1 MWYIYTMGYLLNHQ
15 FSSVAQLY
23 LTLHTPGFPV
33 HHQLPE
39 LVQTHVHQVGDAIQ
53 PPHPLLPPSSPA
65 FNFSLHQGLF
75 QWVSSRK
82 QISTSSSEVD
92 GPRACHV
99 DWSESENQIL
109 YINVHIWTLKRIVLM
124 NLCAEKEWRHRSR
137 EQTCGYTGEGEGGT
151 TWKSTIDIYTLPR
164 VKELAGS
171 RCTAQ
176 EAQPG
181 ALWWPRE
188 VRWEEWGRLQRD
200 GVYIHTHIYIIMTD
214 LSCCRAEINNYP
226 PIKKIEKKLQKTWT
240 ITWEEHIQIAT
251 KQ

>member
-109 YINVHIWTLKRIVLM
+109 YINVHIWTLKRVVLM

-151 TWKSTIDIYTLPR
+151 TWKSTIDIYIYTTKGKRACGKPLHGTGSSTWGSVMTQRGEMGR
-164 VKELAGS
+164 VREASEG
-171 RCTAQ
+171 RCIYTH
-176 EAQPG
+176 P
-181 ALWWPRE
+181 
-188 VRWEEWGRLQRD
+188 
-200 GVYIHTHIYIIMTD
+200 HIY
-214 LSCCRAEINNYP
+214 NYDWS
-226 PIKKIEKKLQKTWT
+226 ELL
-240 ITWEEHIQIAT
+240 
-251 KQ
+251 